1 MTFVPIDTYPL
12 YSKTRC
18 MDEMRSQQAIERKK
32 PKMNKNE
39 QISFTSF
46 LQEERRKIFTAA
58 YGLIACFTHF
68 KA

>member
-1 MTFVPIDTYPL
+1 
-12 YSKTRC
+12 